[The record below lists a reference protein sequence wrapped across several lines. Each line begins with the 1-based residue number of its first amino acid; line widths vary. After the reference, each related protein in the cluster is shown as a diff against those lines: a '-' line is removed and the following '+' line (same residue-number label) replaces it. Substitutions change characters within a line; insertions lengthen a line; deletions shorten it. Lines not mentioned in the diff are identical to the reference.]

1 MSLKIRLARAGS
13 KKRPYYHIVV
23 AAATSPRDGKFIDV
37 IGAFN
42 PMLAKDSADRV
53 KLDGAKAT
61 EWLKKGAQPTDR
73 VLRFLDKIGVA
84 KREARNNPNKAL
96 PGKKRLEREKAAEV
110 ALAKVAAA
118 EAAAVAAAQAAA
130 AEAAAAPAPAE
141 APAA

>member
-42 PMLAKDSADRV
+42 PMLAKDAPERV

-84 KREARNNPNKAL
+84 KRPVRNNPTKAL
-96 PGKKRLEREKAAEV
+96 PGKKRLEREKAAE
-110 ALAKVAAA
+110 AAAAKVAAA
-118 EAAAVAAAQAAA
+118 EVAAAQAAA

-141 APAA
+141 TPAA

>member
-42 PMLAKDSADRV
+42 PMLPKDSAERV

-61 EWLKKGAQPTDR
+61 EWMKKGAQPTDR
-73 VLRFLDKIGVA
+73 VLRFLDAIGVA
-84 KREARNNPNKAL
+84 KRPVRNNPTKAL
-96 PGKKRLEREKAAEV
+96 PGKKRLEREKATAAAAE
-110 ALAKVAAA
+110 KVAAA
-118 EAAAVAAAQAAA
+118 EAAAKAAS
-130 AEAAAAPAPAE
+130 EAAAAAPVEAPAE
-141 APAA
+141 TPAA